1 MFFFLPWL
9 AVAAAIAVLST
20 AALSLAGSSPPV
32 ADGVPEDTMELF
44 VQSAPLVV
52 PDVRFQPYVFAKG
65 ILEDAGFAWRVRG
78 GAKGFPANI
87 VVAQKP
93 KPGTL
98 LRDTGAP
105 TIALTLKRNREYEQR
120 GLARKNAPYRGTKN
134 VRWEDSTSVEAPAPA
149 EEPPATDESA
159 EASATQEDPPPGEAA
174 PAEEVLPPTEP
185 LEPLAAPVEPPKPPA
200 AASNGRTPAFEVPGA
215 PPEPPNEIA
224 LAARADKLANDVAG
238 QAKTPELVGHWL
250 FQHQWIVTGATFG
263 WHGGEQALV
272 KLIAIDEDLEARW
285 GIGAKSAQVARRA
298 LDEVR
303 TETRGAA

>member
-1 MFFFLPWL
+1 M
-9 AVAAAIAVLST
+9 
-20 AALSLAGSSPPV
+20 
-32 ADGVPEDTMELF
+32 
-44 VQSAPLVV
+44 
-52 PDVRFQPYVFAKG
+52 
-65 ILEDAGFAWRVRG
+65 
-78 GAKGFPANI
+78 
-87 VVAQKP
+87 
-93 KPGTL
+93 
-98 LRDTGAP
+98 
-105 TIALTLKRNREYEQR
+105 
-120 GLARKNAPYRGTKN
+120 
-134 VRWEDSTSVEAPAPA
+134 
-149 EEPPATDESA
+149 
-159 EASATQEDPPPGEAA
+159 
-174 PAEEVLPPTEP
+174 
-185 LEPLAAPVEPPKPPA
+185 
-200 AASNGRTPAFEVPGA
+200 PGA